1 MIDISGYIKIG
12 EVAKKCGVT
21 SQTIRKWESDGRIK
35 SERHPIS
42 KARYY
47 KPEDVERLV
56 KEVFSVQ
63 S

>member
-1 MIDISGYIKIG
+1 MIDISSYIKIG
-12 EVAKKCGVT
+12 EVAKRCCVT
-21 SQTIRKWESDGRIK
+21 PQTIRKWEADGKIK

-47 KPEDVERLV
+47 KPEDVQRLV
-56 KEVFSVQ
+56 KEVFNVQ